1 MNINSIK
8 FEKIEKMYKNNKKEV
23 FGNKKQQQINKDV
36 LEISD
41 LGKYLNK
48 VNFREEKMRLDKIN
62 DIKKRIENGTYKV
75 DSNDLAKKI
84 VEKMKGGI

>member
-8 FEKIEKMYKNNKKEV
+8 FEKIESIYTNNKQELLQNQKPK
-23 FGNKKQQQINKDV
+23 NQDI

-48 VNFREEKMRLDKIN
+48 VNSGEEKMNLEKIN
-62 DIKKRIENGTYKV
+62 DIKENREW
-75 DSNDLAKKI
+75 NL
-84 VEKMKGGI
+84 

>member
-1 MNINSIK
+1 MNINSIR
-8 FEKIEKMYKNNKKEV
+8 FEKIESIYTSNKQELWQNQKT
-23 FGNKKQQQINKDV
+23 KSRDI

-48 VNFREEKMRLDKIN
+48 VNSGEEKMNLEKIN
-62 DIKKRIENGTYKV
+62 DIKKRIDNGTYRV

-84 VEKMKGGI
+84 IESMKGGI

>member
-8 FEKIEKMYKNNKKEV
+8 FGKIESIYTNNKQELWQ
-23 FGNKKQQQINKDV
+23 NKKPKNQDI

-48 VNFREEKMRLDKIN
+48 VNSGEEKMNLEKIN
-62 DIKKRIENGTYKV
+62 DIKKRIENGTYRI

-84 VEKMKGGI
+84 IENMKGGI

>member
-8 FEKIEKMYKNNKKEV
+8 FGKIESIYTNNKQELWQNQKPK
-23 FGNKKQQQINKDV
+23 NQDI

-48 VNFREEKMRLDKIN
+48 VNSGEEKMNLEKIN
-62 DIKKRIENGTYKV
+62 DIKKRIENGTYRI

-84 VEKMKGGI
+84 IENMKGGI

>member
-1 MNINSIK
+1 MNINSIR
-8 FEKIEKMYKNNKKEV
+8 FEKIESIYTNNKQELWQNQKPK
-23 FGNKKQQQINKDV
+23 NQDI

-48 VNFREEKMRLDKIN
+48 VNSGEEKMNLEKIN
-62 DIKKRIENGTYKV
+62 DIKKRIENGTYRI

-84 VEKMKGGI
+84 IENMKGGI

>member
-8 FEKIEKMYKNNKKEV
+8 FGKIESIYTNNKQELWQNQKPK
-23 FGNKKQQQINKDV
+23 NQDI

-48 VNFREEKMRLDKIN
+48 VNSGEEKMNLEKIN
-62 DIKKRIENGTYKV
+62 DIKKRIENGTYRV
-75 DSNDLAKKI
+75 NSNDLAKKI
-84 VEKMKGGI
+84 IENMKGGI

>member
-8 FEKIEKMYKNNKKEV
+8 FEKIESIYTNNKQELWQNQKTK
-23 FGNKKQQQINKDV
+23 NQDI

-48 VNFREEKMRLDKIN
+48 VNSGEEKMNLEKIN
-62 DIKKRIENGTYKV
+62 DIKKRIENGTYRI
-75 DSNDLAKKI
+75 DSHDLAKKI
-84 VEKMKGGI
+84 IENMKGGI

>member
-1 MNINSIK
+1 MNINSIR
-8 FEKIEKMYKNNKKEV
+8 FEKIESIYTSNKQELWQNQKPKN
-23 FGNKKQQQINKDV
+23 QDI

-48 VNFREEKMRLDKIN
+48 VNSGEEKMNLEKIN
-62 DIKKRIENGTYKV
+62 DIKKRIENGTYRI

-84 VEKMKGGI
+84 IENMKGGI

>member
-8 FEKIEKMYKNNKKEV
+8 FGKIESIYTNNKQELWQNQKPK
-23 FGNKKQQQINKDV
+23 NQDI

-48 VNFREEKMRLDKIN
+48 VNSGEEKMNLEKIN
-62 DIKKRIENGTYKV
+62 DIKKRIDNGTYRV
-75 DSNDLAKKI
+75 NSNDLAKKI
-84 VEKMKGGI
+84 IENMKGGI

>member
-1 MNINSIK
+1 MNINSIR
-8 FEKIEKMYKNNKKEV
+8 FEKIESIYTSNKQELWQNQKT
-23 FGNKKQQQINKDV
+23 KSRDI

-48 VNFREEKMRLDKIN
+48 VNSGEEKMKLEKIN
-62 DIKKRIENGTYKV
+62 DIKKRIDNGTYRV

-84 VEKMKGGI
+84 IESMKGGI

>member
-1 MNINSIK
+1 MNINSIR
-8 FEKIEKMYKNNKKEV
+8 FEKIESIYTSNKQELWQNQKT
-23 FGNKKQQQINKDV
+23 KSRDI

-48 VNFREEKMRLDKIN
+48 VNSGEEKMNLEKIN
-62 DIKKRIENGTYKV
+62 DIKKRIENGTYRI

-84 VEKMKGGI
+84 IENMKGGI

>member
-8 FEKIEKMYKNNKKEV
+8 FEKIESIYTNNKQELWQNQKTK
-23 FGNKKQQQINKDV
+23 NQDI

-41 LGKYLNK
+41 LGRYLNK
-48 VNFREEKMRLDKIN
+48 VNSGEEKMNLEKIN
-62 DIKKRIENGTYKV
+62 DIKKRIENGTYRI

-84 VEKMKGGI
+84 IENMKGGI

>member
-8 FEKIEKMYKNNKKEV
+8 FEKIEKIYKNNKKEV

>member
-8 FEKIEKMYKNNKKEV
+8 FEKIESIYTNNKQELLQNQKPK
-23 FGNKKQQQINKDV
+23 NQDI

-48 VNFREEKMRLDKIN
+48 VNSGKEKMNLEKIN
-62 DIKKRIENGTYKV
+62 DIKKRIENGTYRI

-84 VEKMKGGI
+84 IENMKGGI

>member
-8 FEKIEKMYKNNKKEV
+8 FEKIESIYKNNKQELLQNQKPK
-23 FGNKKQQQINKDV
+23 NQDI

-48 VNFREEKMRLDKIN
+48 VNSGEEKMNLEKIN
-62 DIKKRIENGTYKV
+62 DIKKRIEKGTYRI

-84 VEKMKGGI
+84 IENMKGGI

>member
-8 FEKIEKMYKNNKKEV
+8 FEKIESIYTNNKQELWQNQKTK
-23 FGNKKQQQINKDV
+23 NQDI

-48 VNFREEKMRLDKIN
+48 VNSGEEKMNLEKIN
-62 DIKKRIENGTYKV
+62 DIKKRIENGTYRI

-84 VEKMKGGI
+84 IENMKGGI

>member
-8 FEKIEKMYKNNKKEV
+8 FEKIESIYTNNKQELLQNQKPK
-23 FGNKKQQQINKDV
+23 NQDI

-48 VNFREEKMRLDKIN
+48 VNSGEEKMNLEKIN
-62 DIKKRIENGTYKV
+62 DIKKRIENGTYRI

-84 VEKMKGGI
+84 IENMKGGI

>member
-8 FEKIEKMYKNNKKEV
+8 FGKIESIYTSNKQELLQNQKPKN
-23 FGNKKQQQINKDV
+23 QDI

-48 VNFREEKMRLDKIN
+48 VNSGEEKMNLEKIN
-62 DIKKRIENGTYKV
+62 DIKKRIENGTYRV
-75 DSNDLAKKI
+75 NSNDLAKKI
-84 VEKMKGGI
+84 IENMKGGI

>member
-8 FEKIEKMYKNNKKEV
+8 FGKIESIYTSNKQELWQNQKP
-23 FGNKKQQQINKDV
+23 KSQDI

-48 VNFREEKMRLDKIN
+48 VNSGEEKMKLEKIN
-62 DIKKRIENGTYKV
+62 DIKKRIENGTYRV
-75 DSNDLAKKI
+75 NSNDLAKKI
-84 VEKMKGGI
+84 IESMKGGI

>member
-8 FEKIEKMYKNNKKEV
+8 FGKIESIYTSNKQELWQNQKPKN
-23 FGNKKQQQINKDV
+23 QDI

-48 VNFREEKMRLDKIN
+48 VNSGEEKMNLEKIN
-62 DIKKRIENGTYKV
+62 DIKKRIENGTYRI

-84 VEKMKGGI
+84 IENMKGGI

>member
-8 FEKIEKMYKNNKKEV
+8 FGKIESIYTNNKQELWQNQKPK
-23 FGNKKQQQINKDV
+23 NQDI

-48 VNFREEKMRLDKIN
+48 VNSGEEKMNLEKIN
-62 DIKKRIENGTYKV
+62 DIKKRIENGIYIV
-75 DSNDLAKKI
+75 NSNDLAKKI
-84 VEKMKGGI
+84 IESMKGGI

>member
-8 FEKIEKMYKNNKKEV
+8 FEKIESIYTNNKQELLQNQKPK
-23 FGNKKQQQINKDV
+23 NQDI

-48 VNFREEKMRLDKIN
+48 VNSGEEKMNLEKI
-62 DIKKRIENGTYKV
+62 IENGTYRI

-84 VEKMKGGI
+84 IENMKGGI

>member
-1 MNINSIK
+1 MNINSIR
-8 FEKIEKMYKNNKKEV
+8 FEKIESIYKNNKQELWQNQKPK
-23 FGNKKQQQINKDV
+23 NQDI

-48 VNFREEKMRLDKIN
+48 VNSGEEKMNLEKIN
-62 DIKKRIENGTYKV
+62 DIKKRIENGTYRI

-84 VEKMKGGI
+84 IENMKGGI